1 MKNLVEDTYKKN
13 GNRKVVIIS
22 HSLGGPFSLYFL
34 NRQTQEWKDKY
45 LESFVPISAPFAGA
59 TKIMR
64 MYSSGEWQLKQT

>member
-34 NRQTQEWKDKY
+34 NKQTQEWNDKY

-59 TKIMR
+59 TKILR
-64 MYSSGEWQLKQT
+64 MYSSGKCRLEPT